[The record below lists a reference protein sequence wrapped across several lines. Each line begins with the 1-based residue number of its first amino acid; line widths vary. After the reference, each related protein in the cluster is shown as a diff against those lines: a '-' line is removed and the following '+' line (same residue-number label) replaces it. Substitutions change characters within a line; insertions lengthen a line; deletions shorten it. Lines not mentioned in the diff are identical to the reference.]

1 MHDSGLDRAR
11 VRTGIGDPWVM
22 GALPRPEVPPG
33 PHRELVDALHDLHHR
48 AGWPSLRTLATR
60 TGTSHTTVSKAFSS
74 PVLASWGTVE
84 LLVEAMGGDVDQ
96 AHELWLAASMPPTG
110 RGGERAARLIAGR
123 VDELRVVRHHLTT
136 GAGLLLVTGEAGIG
150 KSALVDAAVATTDV
164 FVAVGRCLRLSR
176 EMPLLPVADALRAV
190 LDHDG
195 GRWMTDALTACPA
208 YVATSLARLLPEL
221 DEGPV
226 APATDDPWGLER
238 LFASV
243 VSTLRALVGVRP
255 LAVHLEDLHWADRS
269 TLDLLTHVVNGSS
282 LPPVVATWR
291 SDDPDVSDV
300 HADWLTRARWTS
312 GVAAVDLPPLTEAET
327 AAQLRLLTGH
337 PADDLA
343 RRIHLRS
350 RGLPL
355 YTAQLAASPDGV
367 ELPRALVDLL
377 DRRIG
382 DLDDVAWRVVRV
394 LGVAQRRMQPGLLRA
409 ATGLPQDAMDEA
421 LHLLARRRLLRPDTG
436 DDAELA
442 HPLFVEAVARRLVP
456 GEAAEV
462 HARLAGTMDG
472 TPGVEPAEIAD
483 HWQAAGRPDQEVSAR
498 VDAAIVAG
506 ARFAYEEELAT
517 WLRVLAL
524 WDEGH
529 RPDDV
534 DLWEVLVRAI
544 DAAVEAGAVEAGH
557 DLAVRAGRL
566 QLDQLGDRARAQVLH
581 ALGSQ
586 RFEEGDAAGAEDLME
601 QALRLLEP
609 LPPSPEL
616 FRLLEN
622 RFGLLLQMGRASEAL
637 AALDTSAGL
646 LDVGDA
652 RFRRRH
658 RAARVWRA
666 LQTTSDPE
674 AAIEEALRALE
685 DADDPDPVA
694 DLMIAANVTDVLLR
708 TPAPAARAEELARA
722 PLATATAW
730 GLELSYPGVLV
741 RTNVCWAHLLEGS
754 TRAAREWIEPVARS
768 TPTTNTAFAHV
779 LLAAVELREGDVPA
793 ALRRSREADEHI
805 RIHDQNWTMCLP
817 WVAEIELWAGRASDT
832 CTLLEDVV
840 RQELD
845 GPQAAAA
852 APLLV
857 ALVRAH
863 AEVLDETAAPSSLRR
878 STSSSLCELVA
889 RAAVDPFDPTA
900 PDAAAPGHALTWEAE
915 LGRLEGRGAV
925 EAWVRAAAEWDRV
938 GRPHESAY
946 CRWRGAQLAVG
957 EGRGTTATRLARR
970 ARADAREHVPL
981 ALAATETLDRIAT
994 T

>member
-1 MHDSGLDRAR
+1 M
-11 VRTGIGDPWVM
+11 
-22 GALPRPEVPPG
+22 PPG

-60 TGTSHTTVSKAFSS
+60 TGISHTTVSKALSS
-74 PVLASWGTVE
+74 PVLPSWGTVE

-96 AHELWLAASMPPTG
+96 ARELWLAASTPSAG
-110 RGGERAARLIAGR
+110 RDAARGTERGATPIAGR
-123 VDELRVVRHHLTT
+123 VDELRVVRQHLASGT
-136 GAGLLLVTGEAGIG
+136 GLLLVTGEAGIG
-150 KSALVDAAVATTDV
+150 KSALVDAAATTTDV
-164 FVAVGRCLRLSR
+164 FVAVGRCLHLSR

-195 GRWMTDALTACPA
+195 GRWMTDALAACPA

-221 DEGPV
+221 DDGPA
-226 APATDDPWGLER
+226 APAADDPWGLER

-243 VSTLRALVGVRP
+243 VSMLRALVDVRP
-255 LAVHLEDLHWADRS
+255 FAVHLEDLHWADRS
-269 TLDLLTHVVNGSS
+269 TLDLLTHVVNGAS

-291 SDDPDVSDV
+291 SDDPDVSDA
-300 HADWLTRARWTS
+300 HTDWLTRARWTS
-312 GVAAVDLPPLTEAET
+312 GVAAVDLRPLTEAET

-343 RRIHLRS
+343 RRIHPRS

-367 ELPRALVDLL
+367 ALPRALVDLL

-382 DLDDVAWRVVRV
+382 DLDDVSWRVVRV
-394 LGVAQRRMQPGLLRA
+394 LGAAQRRMQPGLLRD
-409 ATGLPQDAMDEA
+409 ATGLPQDAMDQA
-421 LHLLARRRLLRPDTG
+421 LHLLARRHLLRPDTG

-462 HARLAGTMDG
+462 HARLAETMDG
-472 TPGVEPAEIAD
+472 APGVEAAEIAD
-483 HWQAAGRPDQEVSAR
+483 HWRAAGRPDQEVSAR

-517 WLRVLAL
+517 WQRVLAL

-544 DAAVEAGAVEAGH
+544 DAAVEAGDVEAGH
-557 DLAVRAGRL
+557 DLAARAGRL

-586 RFEEGDAAGAEDLME
+586 RYEEGDAAGAEDLME
-601 QALRLLEP
+601 QALRLLDP

-616 FRLLEN
+616 FRLIEN
-622 RFGLLLQMGRASEAL
+622 RTGLLLQMGRPTEAL
-637 AALDTSAGL
+637 AALDLAAEL
-646 LDVGDA
+646 LDVADA
-652 RFRRRH
+652 RFRRRYQ
-658 RAARVWRA
+658 ATLVWRA
-666 LQTTSDPE
+666 LQTTDDPE

-708 TPAPAARAEELARA
+708 TSAPAARSEELARA
-722 PLATATAW
+722 PLATAATW
-730 GLELSYPGVLV
+730 NLELSYPGVLV
-741 RTNVCWAHLLEGS
+741 RTNVCWAHLLEGRTS
-754 TRAAREWIEPVARS
+754 AARGWIEPITRS
-768 TPTTNTAFAHV
+768 GPTTNTAFAHV
-779 LLAAVELREGDVPA
+779 MLAAVELREGHVPA

-805 RIHDQNWTMCLP
+805 RVHDQNWALCLP
-817 WVAEIELWAGRASDT
+817 WAAEIELWAGRASDT
-832 CTLLEDVV
+832 CAFLEDVV
-840 RQELD
+840 RQELE

-852 APLLV
+852 GPLLV
-857 ALVRAH
+857 ALARAH
-863 AEVLDETAAPSSLRR
+863 AEVMDETAAPSSLRR
-878 STSSSLCELVA
+878 STSSSLRALVA
-889 RAAVDPFDPTA
+889 GASADPLDAGA
-900 PDAAAPGHALTWEAE
+900 PDVAAPARALTWEAE
-915 LGRLEGRGAV
+915 LCRLEGRAAAW
-925 EAWVRAAAEWDRV
+925 AWVRAASQWDRA

-946 CRWRGAQLAVG
+946 CRWRGAQLALR
-957 EGRGTTATRLARR
+957 EGRGTSAARLARR

-981 ALAATETLDRIAT
+981 AGATTATLDRVST